1 MLLPPPDRLIRV
13 AVAVLALATATG
25 LASRPEAA
33 AGNPFAP
40 GPAVEPAPAP
50 AAPPGPVRSL
60 LLQIGRIQREL
71 NVTLARQMRRI
82 KETHSVAATL
92 TVAGVAFVY
101 GVLHAAGPGHGKLVV
116 SSLFL
121 GRDATLLS
129 ALRVAAVISL
139 LQTLSA
145 IAIVSVYGAVFDRG
159 GLDALRGAARFEVMS
174 YGLIVAIGLYMVWHT
189 LRGHRHRAHGDEPGR
204 PDTQP
209 HGTRGIVV
217 AAGLTPCASALI
229 LMIFALTN
237 GVFLVGIGAAL
248 VMAVG
253 MSLTVAAA
261 GAIGM
266 GTRAGLLRSMAAS
279 GRAVRRLRTSLSVAG
294 ALMITTIGCLFLAS
308 AWTRLP

>member
-1 MLLPPPDRLIRV
+1 MLVPPPRRLIRAA
-13 AVAVLALATATG
+13 AVVCLVATG
-25 LASRPEAA
+25 LVGPPDGI

-40 GPAVEPAPAP
+40 GKAAEPAPAP
-50 AAPPGPVRSL
+50 SAPPGPLRSL

-71 NVTLARQMRRI
+71 NVTLSRQMRQI
-82 KETHSVAATL
+82 KETHSLAATL
-92 TVAGVAFVY
+92 TVGGVAFVY

-121 GRDATLLS
+121 GREATLLS
-129 ALRVAAVISL
+129 ALRVAGVISL

-145 IAIVSVYGAVFDRG
+145 IAIVSVYGLIFDRG
-159 GLDALRGAARFEVMS
+159 GFEALRGAARFEVVS
-174 YGLIVAIGLYMVWHT
+174 YALIVAIGLYMAWHA
-189 LRGHRHRAHGDEPGR
+189 LRGHRHHAHGDDAGR
-204 PDTQP
+204 RDQI

-248 VMAVG
+248 VMAIG

-261 GAIGM
+261 GTVGM
-266 GTRAGLLRSMAAS
+266 ATRAGVLRSMAVS
-279 GRAVRRLRTSLSVAG
+279 GRAVARLRTGLSLAG
-294 ALMITTIGCLFLAS
+294 ALMITGIGCLFLAS